1 MRSLNGEKLRYQ
13 YTHHIGTLSSPE
25 LKMTQSKKVQFQ
37 IRKQDVTIELLDGKH
52 RGIYWTYPDTL
63 LKAGPFKSEA
73 TAIEDAKLYS
83 QYGTTS
89 KHYLLEGNHRYP
101 KPSTYTNRRAYNG

>member
-1 MRSLNGEKLRYQ
+1 
-13 YTHHIGTLSSPE
+13 
-25 LKMTQSKKVQFQ
+25 MTQSKKVQFQ
-37 IRKQDVTIELLDGKH
+37 IRKKDVTIELLDGKH

>member
-1 MRSLNGEKLRYQ
+1 
-13 YTHHIGTLSSPE
+13 
-25 LKMTQSKKVQFQ
+25 MTQSKKVQFQ
-37 IRKQDVTIELLDGKH
+37 IRKQDVTVELSEQRKGV
-52 RGIYWTYPDTL
+52 YWSYPDTL

>member
-1 MRSLNGEKLRYQ
+1 
-13 YTHHIGTLSSPE
+13 
-25 LKMTQSKKVQFQ
+25 MTQSKKVQFQ
-37 IRKQDVTIELLDGKH
+37 IRKQDVTIELLDGRH

-73 TAIEDAKLYS
+73 QAIEDAKLYS

-89 KHYLLEGNHRYP
+89 KSLLKVGISANAPVYNYP
-101 KPSTYTNRRAYNG
+101 KEATYTHRRAYNG

>member
-1 MRSLNGEKLRYQ
+1 
-13 YTHHIGTLSSPE
+13 
-25 LKMTQSKKVQFQ
+25 MTQSKKVQFQ

-73 TAIEDAKLYS
+73 SAIEDAKLYS

-89 KHYLLEGNHRYP
+89 KHLLNHGKSTYP
-101 KPSTYTNRRAYNG
+101 RTSTYTHRRAYNG

>member
-13 YTHHIGTLSSPE
+13 YTHHTGTLSSPE

-37 IRKQDVTIELLDGKH
+37 IRKQDVTVDLVQKASDKF
-52 RGIYWTYPDTL
+52 YWTYPETL
-63 LKAGPFKSEA
+63 FTAGPFKNEGI
-73 TAIEDAKLYS
+73 AIADAKLYS

-89 KHYLLEGNHRYP
+89 KHLLNHGKSTYP
-101 KPSTYTNRRAYNG
+101 RTSTYTHRRAYNG

>member
-1 MRSLNGEKLRYQ
+1 
-13 YTHHIGTLSSPE
+13 
-25 LKMTQSKKVQFQ
+25 MTQSKKVQFQ
-37 IRKQDVTIELLDGKH
+37 IRKQDVTIELLDGRH

-73 TAIEDAKLYS
+73 SAIEDAKLYS

-89 KHYLLEGNHRYP
+89 KHHLLEGNHRYP
-101 KPSTYTNRRAYNG
+101 KPSKYTGDMNYGR

>member
-1 MRSLNGEKLRYQ
+1 
-13 YTHHIGTLSSPE
+13 
-25 LKMTQSKKVQFQ
+25 MTQSKKVQFQ

-101 KPSTYTNRRAYNG
+101 KPSTYTNILTSLHLETACAASSGVFNSL